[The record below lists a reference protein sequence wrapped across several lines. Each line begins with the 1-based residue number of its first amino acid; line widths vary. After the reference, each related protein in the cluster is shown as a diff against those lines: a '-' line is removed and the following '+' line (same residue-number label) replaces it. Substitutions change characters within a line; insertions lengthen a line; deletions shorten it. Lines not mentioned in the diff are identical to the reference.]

1 MMHALASSVGIER
14 LHFLKQMEFTWQL
27 TLKHALP
34 RLITVCGRRKK
45 IIYNRKITEDGLI
58 IEVNRYIYLM
68 IIASSQT
75 LYNIKPGVTG
85 WLGAGARCLI
95 TL

>member
-1 MMHALASSVGIER
+1 
-14 LHFLKQMEFTWQL
+14 MEFTWQL

-34 RLITVCGRRKK
+34 RLIKVCGRRKK

-58 IEVNRYIYLM
+58 IEVNRYIYLII

-75 LYNIKPGVTG
+75 LYSIRPGVAG
-85 WLGAGARCLI
+85 WLGAGAVARCLI